1 MRGGPMLVAW
11 MAMLIGTVARAG
23 TNDSTATLD
32 RAAQLIEARAVDQA
46 MTLLDG
52 LLAGDPANRRARE
65 LLAFAFES
73 AGDFKRELR
82 VRAALAADYPNDA
95 QIQAAYGRVLERTGD
110 ERAAL
115 AENLRARELGG
126 ADAEVKEAIDRL
138 RGRTAVE
145 VGGAAAVLTD
155 PAATAG
161 RIQIG
166 LAVPLATRVHLAL
179 LDAYYVVADATTP
192 RSSKIVAVAPSI
204 VLRSPNGAWL
214 AAGPRLNHTILTGSA
229 GDVAIGGALAGTAP
243 LGSHVTVELR
253 ADGETLWDDA
263 AIALLHGGRQTG
275 GIGRLYVHALE
286 RRLLLQA
293 GVQARLLSLLVA
305 PPGELAVRAGARQ
318 ALVVAGADV
327 VVWPRQG
334 GEVRG
339 EILDD
344 AFIAPSSLPTA
355 ITASYRHY
363 QAYAEN
369 STAFATIVALPDRVA
384 IDEASGRVSLVSPN
398 RALGMELRGGVGRDS
413 AHDAWLW
420 RAGGA
425 VLWAP
430 TSAIRFA
437 LRYDHATQL
446 IPGYAGSREEGWISC
461 HVDL

>member
-1 MRGGPMLVAW
+1 M
-11 MAMLIGTVARAG
+11 
-23 TNDSTATLD
+23 
-32 RAAQLIEARAVDQA
+32 
-46 MTLLDG
+46 
-52 LLAGDPANRRARE
+52 
-65 LLAFAFES
+65 
-73 AGDFKRELR
+73 
-82 VRAALAADYPNDA
+82 
-95 QIQAAYGRVLERTGD
+95 
-110 ERAAL
+110 
-115 AENLRARELGG
+115 
-126 ADAEVKEAIDRL
+126 
-138 RGRTAVE
+138 
-145 VGGAAAVLTD
+145 
-155 PAATAG
+155 
-161 RIQIG
+161 
-166 LAVPLATRVHLAL
+166 
-179 LDAYYVVADATTP
+179 
-192 RSSKIVAVAPSI
+192 IVAAAPSI

-214 AAGPRLNHTILTGSA
+214 AAGPRLNHTILTGTA

-253 ADGETLWDDA
+253 ADGEALWDEA

-275 GIGRLYVHALE
+275 GIGRVYVHAFE
-286 RRLLLQA
+286 RRLLLQV

-305 PPGELAVRAGARQ
+305 PPGEPAVRADARQ

-327 VVWPRQG
+327 VVWRGQG

-363 QAYAEN
+363 EAYAEN
-369 STAFATIVALPDRVA
+369 STAFATVVALPSRSA
-384 IDEASGRVSLVSPN
+384 IDEASARVSVVSLN

-413 AHDAWLW
+413 AQNAWLW

-425 VLWAP
+425 ALWAP

-437 LRYDHATQL
+437 LRYDHATQV

>member
-1 MRGGPMLVAW
+1 
-11 MAMLIGTVARAG
+11 MAMLIGIVARAG
-23 TNDSTATLD
+23 TNDSPATLD
-32 RAAQLIEARAVDQA
+32 RAAQLIEARALDQA

-52 LLAGDPANRRARE
+52 VLAGDPTNRRARE
-65 LLAFAFES
+65 LLAFALES

-82 VRAALAADYPNDA
+82 VRVALVADYPNDA
-95 QIQAAYGRVLERTGD
+95 QIQAAYGRVLERIGD

-115 AENLRARELGG
+115 HEYQRARELDG
-126 ADAEVKEAIDRL
+126 ADAELEKAIDRL
-138 RGRTAVE
+138 RGRIAVE
-145 VGGAAAVLTD
+145 VGAAAAVLTD

-161 RIQIG
+161 HIQIG
-166 LAVPLATRVHLAL
+166 SAVPIATRIHLAL
-179 LDAYYVVADATTP
+179 LGAYYVAADTTTS
-192 RSSKIVAVAPSI
+192 RSSTIVAAAPSI

-214 AAGPRLNHTILTGSA
+214 AAGPRLNHTILTGTA

-253 ADGETLWDDA
+253 AEGEALWDEA

-275 GIGRLYVHALE
+275 GIGRVYVHAFE

-293 GVQARLLSLLVA
+293 GSQARLLSLLVA
-305 PPGELAVRAGARQ
+305 PPGEPAVRADARQ
-318 ALVVAGADV
+318 ALVAAGADV
-327 VVWPRQG
+327 VVWRRQG

-344 AFIAPSSLPTA
+344 ALIAPSSLPTA

-363 QAYAEN
+363 EAYAEN
-369 STAFATIVALPDRVA
+369 STAFATVVALPGRSA
-384 IDEASGRVSLVSPN
+384 IDEASGRVSVVSRN
-398 RALGMELRGGVGRDS
+398 RALGVELRGGVGRDS
-413 AHDAWLW
+413 AQNAWLW

-425 VLWAP
+425 ALWAP

-437 LRYDHATQL
+437 LRYDHATQV